1 MSQFSYV
8 RSLALAKI
16 VQGTQ
21 GLRVRKK
28 KPVLFSLFFKSS
40 TDLVLE
46 FFLTT
51 GFFSTHP
58 PTPVVQGRISPQRAH
73 ARVSSPLGGVTSPRS
88 LHANLP
94 NDGIPKPTCH
104 TCAPL
109 GPSAVEIGNLRFL
122 LADVARA
129 KRWSRFVSRG
139 KEKAGS
145 TQKRKITPSG

>member
-1 MSQFSYV
+1 MGVLQPSGD
-8 RSLALAKI
+8 LPI
-16 VQGTQ
+16 V
-21 GLRVRKK
+21 LFFLSSCERVRDASWFH
-28 KPVLFSLFFKSS
+28 PSPSLLPCWRFFSLSS
-40 TDLVLE
+40 SV
-46 FFLTT
+46 
-51 GFFSTHP
+51 
-58 PTPVVQGRISPQRAH
+58 VVQGRFSPQRAS
-73 ARVSSPLGGVTSPRS
+73 ARASSPRGGVTPPRS

>member
-1 MSQFSYV
+1 M
-8 RSLALAKI
+8 
-16 VQGTQ
+16 
-21 GLRVRKK
+21 RKK
-28 KPVLFSLFFKSS
+28 KPVQFSLFFKSS

-58 PTPVVQGRISPQRAH
+58 PTPVVQGRFSPQRAH

-94 NDGIPKPTCH
+94 NDAIPKPTCH

-109 GPSAVEIGNLRFL
+109 GPGAVEIGNLRFL
-122 LADVARA
+122 RKKCAPARLRA
-129 KRWSRFVSRG
+129 FGAER
-139 KEKAGS
+139 
-145 TQKRKITPSG
+145 

>member
-1 MSQFSYV
+1 MSEFSYV

-58 PTPVVQGRISPQRAH
+58 PTPVVQGRFSPQRAS
-73 ARVSSPLGGVTSPRS
+73 ARASSPLGGVTSPRS

-129 KRWSRFVSRG
+129 KRWSRLLVGAR
-139 KEKAGS
+139 KKQDRRKNEK
-145 TQKRKITPSG
+145 